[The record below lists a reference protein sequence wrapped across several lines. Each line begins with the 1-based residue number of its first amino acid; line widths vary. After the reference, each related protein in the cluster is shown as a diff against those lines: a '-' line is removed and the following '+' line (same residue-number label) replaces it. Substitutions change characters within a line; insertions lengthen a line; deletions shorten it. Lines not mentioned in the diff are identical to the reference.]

1 MRRAVQDSGYVRR
14 YRECPDGVRDPS
26 NSLKATKPQVPGAP
40 TPSRTL
46 VVERPVVAFRNWRVV
61 DGVLTSPHSRVAW
74 LEPILCAT
82 CLRAGTEHEPPHPGC
97 DCGVSAYHEPQLRH
111 STVDFRGVSGIV
123 TLWGRLEVHDDRVRG
138 EFARVEALA
147 LYSRWSWRQHHA
159 VATVARELG
168 AELIDLREQAEA
180 AERYQRPSLASASR

>member
-1 MRRAVQDSGYVRR
+1 M
-14 YRECPDGVRDPS
+14 
-26 NSLKATKPQVPGAP
+26 KATRPQLPTAAGVA
-40 TPSRTL
+40 TPSRPL
-46 VVERPVVAFRNWRVV
+46 VVDRPVVGFRNWRIV
-61 DGVLTSPHSRVAW
+61 DGVLTSPHSGTAW

-82 CLRAGTEHEPPHPGC
+82 CLRAGAAHAPPHPEC

-123 TLWGRLEVHDDRVRG
+123 TLWGRVEVHPDRVRG

-159 VATVARELG
+159 VAAVARELG

-180 AERYQRPSLASASR
+180 AESYQRPSRASASR